1 MEKRMKTFLNFVKSA
16 TVVVAL
22 FISINVWAQK
32 APERVEPPFW
42 WAGMY
47 HSELQLLVYAE
58 DIGSTRLELT
68 GNGVKIKEVIA
79 VESPNY
85 LFVYLD
91 LSHAVP
97 GKFEMKFSK
106 SSEVVYKCEY
116 ELKER
121 EEGSAYRVGFNAA
134 DAIYLL
140 MPDRFA
146 NGDPSNDSVEGMM
159 EKADRKN
166 PDGRHGGDIQ
176 GIINNLDYINDLG
189 FTAIWHNPVIENDQ
203 PQYTYHGYAIT
214 DFYKVD
220 QRLGT
225 NEGYK
230 KLVEEADK
238 RGIAIIKDMIFNH
251 CGLYHWWMKDLPTK
265 DWVHQ
270 WDNYT
275 RTTYRG
281 TTIVDPHAAQ
291 ADLDLMLKGW
301 FDRWMPDLNQRNRL
315 LAKYLIQ
322 NSVWWVEY
330 SGINGIRMDTQPY
343 PYKDFMADWAEY
355 VMLEYPNFTIV
366 GEAWLPYPSLVS
378 YYQGGALNSDGYN
391 SYLPSVF
398 DFPLYYAISEAFN
411 EKDSWD
417 TGLIKLYNS
426 IAQDFLYPNP
436 YDLVVFGDNHDVDR
450 VFTSL
455 KEDVRKLKL
464 AMTFIFTTR
473 GIPMMYSGTE
483 ILMSGLEHK
492 GHGLMRKDFP
502 GGWSADPVNAFTQ
515 KGRTK
520 QQNEIWNH
528 ISTLLKYRKEK
539 EVLHYGWLKHFVPQE
554 NIYVYFRYND
564 NETVMIIL
572 NSNDKNMEL
581 DMTRFA
587 EATKGYTVAK
597 DILTDKEY
605 EGFSKWTIPAM
616 TPLVLEL
623 K

>member
-1 MEKRMKTFLNFVKSA
+1 MKTFFNFLKSA
-16 TVVVAL
+16 AIVVAL
-22 FISINVWAQK
+22 FISLNILAQK
-32 APERVEPPFW
+32 SPERVEPPFW

-68 GNGVKIKEVIA
+68 GKGVKVKEVIA

-91 LSHAVP
+91 ISNATA

-106 SSEVVYKCEY
+106 LNEVVYKCEY

-121 EEGSAYRVGFNAA
+121 EEGSAYRLGFNAT

-140 MPDRFA
+140 MPDRFS
-146 NGDPSNDSVEGMM
+146 NGDLSNDNIDWMM
-159 EKADRKN
+159 EKSNRSNA
-166 PDGRHGGDIQ
+166 DGRHGGDIQ
-176 GIINNLDYINDLG
+176 GIINNLDYIKDLG
-189 FTAIWHNPVIENDQ
+189 FTAIWHNPVIENNQ

-220 QRLGT
+220 ERLGT
-225 NEGYK
+225 NEDYK
-230 KLVEEADK
+230 RLVAEADK
-238 RGIAIIKDMIFNH
+238 KGISIIKDMIFNH
-251 CGLYHWWMKDLPTK
+251 CGLYHWWMKDLPTN

-270 WDNYT
+270 WGDYT

-281 TTIVDPHAAQ
+281 TTIVDPHVAQ

-301 FDRWMPDLNQRNRL
+301 FDRWMPDLNQRNRI

-378 YYQGGALNSDGYN
+378 YYQGGALNFDGYN

-398 DFPLYYAISEAFN
+398 DFPLYYAITEAFN

-426 IAQDFLYPNP
+426 ISQDFLYPNP
-436 YDLVVFGDNHDVDR
+436 YELVVFGDNHDVDR
-450 VFTSL
+450 LFTSL
-455 KEDVRKLKL
+455 KEDPRKLKL
-464 AMTFIFTTR
+464 ALTFIFTTR

-483 ILMSGLEHK
+483 ILMSGIEHK

-502 GGWSADPVNAFTQ
+502 GGWPADPVNAFTK
-515 KGRTK
+515 KGRNS
-520 QQNEIWNH
+520 QQNEMWDH
-528 ISTLLKYRKEK
+528 ISKLLNYRKVK

-564 NETVMIIL
+564 NETVMVII
-572 NSNDKNMEL
+572 NSNEKNMEL

-587 EATKGYTVAK
+587 EATNGFSGAK
-597 DILTDKEY
+597 DIITGKTF
-605 EGFSKWTIPAM
+605 EGFKKWNIPAM
-616 TPLVLEL
+616 TPMVLEL